1 MDKKIIKGLAGRLA
15 SYGALDM
22 SNSFSKL
29 RFDCPGISQEDQTHL
44 NNLDAFHGQLELK
57 KLVGELLQGS
67 FENWA
72 VNTWIVH
79 QWGGIRRFNILNH
92 ERITGFRD
100 SLRVGLITIDEFDR
114 ISSLS
119 KIASFVSRDRFFIY
133 DSRVAFSLDGF
144 LLKMKQENP
153 KLNIKFFPLPS
164 AQGGRDE
171 MMRRIIRQLYPDA
184 IYLTKEE
191 TYAEYNSLILNLSK
205 EKELKKQLPPCWIEM
220 LLFALGKTDGVVEH
234 LFDFSR
240 IKAEVKE
247 ELKRRINGKS
257 KTKKASKRNQITE
270 AAKVVPIT
278 PGAVLR
284 SKRNVLFGYVITFE
298 VKNYYLFVGE
308 IPSYHYLELL
318 TEKSKGRIEECSL
331 LRELECMGFNKKG
344 KDYIY
349 KPLRPYDKEEA
360 KRQLDEIV
368 KRMTNNDQ
376 E

>member
-1 MDKKIIKGLAGRLA
+1 M
-15 SYGALDM
+15 
-22 SNSFSKL
+22 
-29 RFDCPGISQEDQTHL
+29 
-44 NNLDAFHGQLELK
+44 GQ
-57 KLVGELLQGS
+57 
-67 FENWA
+67 
-72 VNTWIVH
+72 
-79 QWGGIRRFNILNH
+79 
-92 ERITGFRD
+92 ITKA
-100 SLRVGLITIDEFDR
+100 EFDR

-119 KIASFVSRDRFFIY
+119 KIASFVYRDRFFIY

-164 AQGGRDE
+164 AQGGRNKMRRDE

-220 LLFALGKTDGVVEH
+220 LLFALGKTDGIVEH
-234 LFDFSR
+234 LFDFSP
-240 IKAEVKE
+240 IKAEVKD

-257 KTKKASKRNQITE
+257 KTKKDSKRNQITE

-298 VKNYYLFVGE
+298 EKNYYLFVGE

-349 KPLRPYDKEEA
+349 KPLSPYDKEEA